1 MRGDE
6 ARLRLKSGED
16 AYALV
21 ELLRHMDDTFSIV
34 SRTGSRRVNAKS
46 ILGVICMML
55 EFLDSMYLIN
65 ETHEGLIPPSL
76 AGFLATPA

>member
-1 MRGDE
+1 MSRNG
-6 ARLRLKSGED
+6 ARLRLRSGED

-21 ELLRHMDDTFSIV
+21 ELLRDMDDAFSIV

-55 EFLDSMYLIN
+55 EFLDGIYLIN
-65 ETHEGLIPPSL
+65 ETHEGLISPKL

>member
-1 MRGDE
+1 MSRNG
-6 ARLRLKSGED
+6 ARLRLRSGED

-21 ELLRHMDDTFSIV
+21 ELLRDMDDAFFIV

-55 EFLDSMYLIN
+55 EFLDGIYLIN
-65 ETHEGLIPPSL
+65 ETHEGLIPPKL